1 MLIPS
6 LGRVKKMMIE
16 TQGWTRSSIPAFISS
31 LASRPEPQ
39 MFEQL
44 TQDDRLQLVRFV
56 CSIAWADLQISE
68 QERQYVHDLIRRL
81 DFDDEE
87 AEYVEVWLSHPPDP
101 EEVDPGDVPL
111 KHREVFLK
119 HVMEVAR
126 SDGELAEVE
135 REAYEL
141 LSQLLR

>member
-1 MLIPS
+1 
-6 LGRVKKMMIE
+6 
-16 TQGWTRSSIPAFISS
+16 
-31 LASRPEPQ
+31 

-44 TQDDRLQLVRFV
+44 TQEDRLQLVRFV
-56 CSIAWADLQISE
+56 CSIAWADLEIRDE
-68 QERQYVHDLIRRL
+68 ERQYVHDLIRRL
-81 DFDDEE
+81 DFDQEE
-87 AEYVEVWLSHPPDP
+87 AAQVETWLGHPPDP
-101 EEVDPGDVPL
+101 DDVDPVDVPL

-135 REAYEL
+135 QEAYEL